1 MKAARPPQ
9 LELTWAGFE
18 VAVDLI
24 AAQCLRRDRSGV
36 HAATAD
42 GVVLAE
48 RLAERLGLNVLE
60 LPTPGMLL
68 VDASVTGPLLEKAAS
83 WPDVESWVWVD
94 TTPKGRWQSVVK
106 VSGSVALRFPW
117 RREFVPGF
125 DD

>member
-1 MKAARPPQ
+1 MTDPSP
-9 LELTWAGFE
+9 LMELTWAGFD

-36 HAATAD
+36 HAASAD
-42 GVVLAE
+42 GEVLAE

-68 VDASVTGPLLEKAAS
+68 VDAHATDELAEKAAAWS
-83 WPDVESWVWVD
+83 DVEAWVWVD
-94 TTPKGRWQSVVK
+94 TSSAGRWPSVMK
-106 VSGSVALRFPW
+106 VAGRAALRFPW